1 MASVPAVEGPS
12 CPALQTYALAMDL
25 AALWRTYGRHAAI
38 ELRAGP
44 APFAAGGDAWFL
56 VFSGAP
62 HVDMNQAALF
72 AGATVSDAQAI
83 AEAATSHAVPCLLAV
98 SASLR
103 NGFPVRDA
111 LAGSGFV
118 RAREPEGLYRAAG
131 LPAVR
136 ESPFDVRRVRSA
148 DDHTA
153 MRRVYDTAHGY
164 ADEATLAM
172 GGPALLDGPDVAA
185 YLAWD
190 GDTPIA
196 GVYLTRVEGTLG
208 VFDMNTDPAHRRR
221 GAAAAVLTRALAE
234 SSADTGSEE
243 VLLWSTPAG
252 RPLYESLGFTKV
264 DDVEA
269 WTLGASEEDL
279 AAVGTG

>member
-1 MASVPAVEGPS
+1 
-12 CPALQTYALAMDL
+12 MDL
-25 AALWRTYGRHAAI
+25 AALWRTYGRHAAVQ
-38 ELRAGP
+38 LRAGP
-44 APFAAGGDAWFL
+44 LRFEAHGLASFIVL
-56 VFSGAP
+56 SGAP

-72 AGATVSDAQAI
+72 VGATVADAVAI
-83 AEAATSHAVPCLLAV
+83 AETAASRGVPCLLAV

-103 NGFPVRDA
+103 GGSSVRAA
-111 LAGSGFV
+111 LADAGFIK
-118 RAREPEGLYRAAG
+118 AREPEGLYRAAR

-148 DDHTA
+148 DDHAA
-153 MRRVYDTAHGY
+153 MRRVYDTTHGY
-164 ADEATLAM
+164 TDAATLAM

-190 GDTPIA
+190 GDTAIA
-196 GVYLTRVEGTLG
+196 GVYVTRVEGTLG

-221 GAAAAVLTRALAE
+221 GAAATVLTRALAQ
-234 SSADTGSEE
+234 AGDDAGSHE

-269 WTLGASEEDL
+269 WTLGASDEDL